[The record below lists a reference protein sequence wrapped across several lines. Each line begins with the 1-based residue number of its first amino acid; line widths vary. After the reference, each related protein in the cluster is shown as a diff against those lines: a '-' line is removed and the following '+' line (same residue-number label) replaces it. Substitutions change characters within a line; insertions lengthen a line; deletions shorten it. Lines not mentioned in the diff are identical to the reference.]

1 MMFDLKDK
9 KFQQNFGD
17 EIDEEQKSFNRLF
30 TVYALTLTN

>member
-9 KFQQNFGD
+9 KFKLNFGD

-30 TVYALTLTN
+30 TVLTLTN